1 MQALRMTQNISED
14 GYLHI
19 KIPPHFSA
27 KKVELII
34 LPIPELSGDPAST
47 NVKEPEAE
55 WDIDYET
62 VNAGLGQTVHTFE
75 LLDQEFG
82 LEDALKWK

>member
-1 MQALRMTQNISED
+1 MTQNISAD

-19 KIPPHFSA
+19 KLPPHFSA

-34 LPIPELSGDPAST
+34 LPLPELQEDPTST
-47 NVKEPEAE
+47 NIKEPEAE

-62 VNAGLGQTVHTFE
+62 VNAGLWLTLHTFE
-75 LLDQEFG
+75 LLDQECG
-82 LEDALKWK
+82 QEDPSKWK

>member
-1 MQALRMTQNISED
+1 MQALRMTQNISSD

-19 KIPPHFSA
+19 KLPPHFSA
-27 KKVELII
+27 KQVELII
-34 LPIPELSGDPAST
+34 LPLPEAPAELAAPGI
-47 NVKEPEAE
+47 KEPGAE

-75 LLDQEFG
+75 LLDQECG
-82 LEDALKWK
+82 SEDPSRWK